1 MDWIEALTGLQKAFF
16 IIGVIGSTVFLI
28 QFVLMLI
35 GGDSH
40 GDADVPVDASGA
52 GDSATEVMAA
62 DMDTSDA
69 DFSGAPHGTEVD
81 AVHADSD
88 LGLKLLSIQS
98 LSVFLMMFGLV
109 GLAVSKGGKYG
120 DGVAFVAGIG
130 VGFLF
135 MYLVAKMFAFFK
147 SLQNSGTLDLRNAIG
162 HEARVY
168 LTIKPQE
175 PGQVE
180 IVVQEHLKILS
191 ARSKDN
197 SRIPTDARVR
207 VVRVA
212 NNVLIVE
219 PVVSNGKD

>member
-16 IIGVIGSTVFLI
+16 IIGVIGSMVFLI

-40 GDADVPVDASGA
+40 GDADVSVDTSGA
-52 GDSATEVMAA
+52 GD
-62 DMDTSDA
+62 
-69 DFSGAPHGTEVD
+69 FNGAPHGTEVD

-120 DGVAFVAGIG
+120 DGVAFVVGIG

-162 HEARVY
+162 QEARVY
-168 LTIKPQE
+168 LTIKPDE

-191 ARSKDN
+191 ARSRDN
-197 SRIPTDARVR
+197 SKIPTDARVR

>member
-16 IIGVIGSTVFLI
+16 IIGVIGTTVFLI

-40 GDADVPVDASGA
+40 GDSDVSVDTSEA
-52 GDSATEVMAA
+52 GD
-62 DMDTSDA
+62 
-69 DFSGAPHGTEVD
+69 FNGAPHGTDVD
-81 AVHADSD
+81 TVHTDSD

-120 DGVAFVAGIG
+120 DGVAFIAGIG

-147 SLQNSGTLDLRNAIG
+147 SLQNSGTLDIRNAIG
-162 HEARVY
+162 QEARVY
-168 LTIKPQE
+168 LTIKPDE

-180 IVVQEHLKILS
+180 IVIQEHLKILS

-207 VVRVA
+207 VVHVA

-219 PVVSNGKD
+219 PVGSNGKD